1 MSPTSYRT
9 APPRVVVDH
18 HNTPADARSQPAHP
32 RRRQWRSISP
42 VVDATEI
49 ARLGTSKP
57 AHTASALLGSD
68 INRSLGFFFGLLLTM
83 IIVLHDRFLAERST
97 RTAIA

>member
-1 MSPTSYRT
+1 M
-9 APPRVVVDH
+9 DH

-32 RRRQWRSISP
+32 LGRQWRSISP
-42 VVDATEI
+42 VVDAIEI
-49 ARLGTSKP
+49 ARLRASKA

-68 INRSLGFFFGLLLTM
+68 INRSLVFFFGLLLTM
-83 IIVLHDRFLAERST
+83 IILLYDRLLGERAA

>member
-9 APPRVVVDH
+9 APPRVVVGH

-32 RRRQWRSISP
+32 RRRSVAVDQPGGGGNRDRP
-42 VVDATEI
+42 V
-49 ARLGTSKP
+49 RTSKP
-57 AHTASALLGSD
+57 AHTASALLGSEV
-68 INRSLGFFFGLLLTM
+68 NRSLVFFFGLLLTM
-83 IIVLHDRFLAERST
+83 IIVLYERFLGERAA

>member
-32 RRRQWRSISP
+32 QRRQWRSISP
-42 VVDATEI
+42 AVDATEI
-49 ARLGTSKP
+49 AGLRTSKP
-57 AHTASALLGSD
+57 AHTASALLGSEV
-68 INRSLGFFFGLLLTM
+68 NRSLVLFFGLLLTM
-83 IIVLHDRFLAERST
+83 IIVLYDRFLAERST